1 MTGNQFSPPLA
12 IQPWTRMS
20 VGVRSLAIAPMPT
33 RVLPP
38 PHGMTTVPCVT
49 FASFSTA
56 ADW

>member
-1 MTGNQFSPPLA
+1 
-12 IQPWTRMS
+12 MS